1 MTTGIQERSH
11 AASRLNQLFS
21 YFAQK
26 VASWTGNPI
35 AFLLALAVVL
45 VWIVTGPIFNY
56 SDTWQ
61 LVINTGTTIVTFLMV
76 FLIQNTQNRDILT
89 VQLKLSELVL
99 AMKGAEDK
107 FASIED
113 LSDDELEELH
123 VQCRTQAEMAVTRL
137 QSRRGTTGGGDD
149 AETGRKNPK
158 PRAVAHSAKTQ
169 KKRLRAADKT

>member
-1 MTTGIQERSH
+1 MTTGVQERSR
-11 AASRLNQLFS
+11 AGSRLNQLFS
-21 YFAQK
+21 QFAQK

-123 VQCRTQAEMAVTRL
+123 AQCRTQAETAMTHL
-137 QSRRGTTGGGDD
+137 QSRRGTKGGGDD
-149 AETGRKNPK
+149 AETGQKNPK
-158 PRAVAHSAKTQ
+158 PRAVAYRAKTPM
-169 KKRLRAADKT
+169 KTSRAPRKT